1 MAFSMKTLALY
12 LRCCLVV
19 YKVSANW
26 PLGQLVEASFNDY
39 TGGGEQQWIL
49 RMNLDWT

>member
-1 MAFSMKTLALY
+1 MSFPMKTLALY

-26 PLGQLVEASFNDY
+26 PLGQLIEASFNDCMR
-39 TGGGEQQWIL
+39 GGEQQYVL